1 MTIPTSRALLRRRRS
16 AGSALVEGA
25 LCFSAFIF
33 ITFGTMEFAL
43 AIYAYNFCG
52 YAAQE
57 GARWASTRGANY
69 PTPVTADDV
78 QGHVRR
84 EAVGLTNGV
93 TVTTTWSPDNKPG
106 GIVQVKVQYSV
117 IPLTGITL
125 HANLALSSTAQMV
138 VSN

>member
-1 MTIPTSRALLRRRRS
+1 MTGPPSRLLLRRRRS

-33 ITFGTMEFAL
+33 ITFGIMEFAL

-69 PTPVTADDV
+69 PTPATGDDV
-78 QGHVRR
+78 QTHVRR
-84 EAVGLTNGV
+84 EAVGLTNSV
-93 TVTTTWSPDNKPG
+93 TVTTTWTPDNKPG
-106 GIVQVKVQYSV
+106 GMVQVKVQYSV

-125 HANLALSSTAQMV
+125 RTNLALSSTAQMV